1 MYRRI
6 DTNRIWINLMKAEQ
20 KQISNDLTK
29 PINKRGFLF
38 DLIIYISVMFLIR
51 EIYFPSVGF
60 IINGL
65 FWSLTTL
72 IIATWR
78 MKVRN
83 VSWKD
88 LGLRKPESFKKTL
101 FVTIGILIA
110 IVLSIMAFEMI
121 KDYLPFSLEQKN
133 YSENSA
139 SKFGNLKGNWLLFFT
154 IMPAVLLES
163 MLEEL
168 LDRGFLINWFE
179 KLFSQTTVAT
189 ILAVILQ
196 ALIFGFRHS
205 YDLSDRSIRVGLI
218 GLIMG
223 IAYVKFGRNLWPLI
237 IAHCVLNTMSMVD
250 RV

>member
-1 MYRRI
+1 MR
-6 DTNRIWINLMKAEQ
+6 K
-20 KQISNDLTK
+20 
-29 PINKRGFLF
+29 GFLF
-38 DLIIYISVMFLIR
+38 DLIIYISMMFLIR

-60 IINGL
+60 IVNGL
-65 FWSLTTL
+65 FWSFTTL
-72 IIATWR
+72 VIAIWR

-83 VSWKD
+83 ISWKD
-88 LGLRKPESFKKTL
+88 LGLSKPESTKKTL
-101 FVTIGILIA
+101 LVTIGILIA
-110 IVLSIMAFEMI
+110 VVLSLAAFEML
-121 KDYLPFSLEQKN
+121 KDYSPFSLEQKN
-133 YSENSA
+133 YSENLA

-154 IMPAVLLES
+154 IIPAVLLES

-179 KLFSQTTVAT
+179 KLFPKTIIAT

-205 YDLSDRSIRVGLI
+205 YDLFDRSIRVGII

-237 IAHCVLNTMSMVD
+237 ITHCVLNTMSMMD

>member
-1 MYRRI
+1 MNI
-6 DTNRIWINLMKAEQ
+6 EQ
-20 KQISNDLTK
+20 NKISKDLAK
-29 PINKRGFLF
+29 PINHKGFLF
-38 DLIIYISVMFLIR
+38 DLFIYISVMFLIR

-60 IINGL
+60 IVNGL

-83 VSWKD
+83 VTWKY
-88 LGLRKPESFKKTL
+88 LGFRKPESFKKTAL
-101 FVTIGILIA
+101 VTIGILIA

-121 KDYLPFSLEQKN
+121 KDYLPFSIEQKN

-154 IMPAVLLES
+154 IIPAVLLES

-179 KLFSQTTVAT
+179 KLFSKTTIAT
-189 ILAVILQ
+189 IFAVVLQ

-237 IAHCVLNTMSMVD
+237 IAHCILNTMSMVD

>member
-1 MYRRI
+1 VYRRI

-237 IAHCVLNTMSMVD
+237 IAHCLLNTMSMVD

>member
-1 MYRRI
+1 MNI
-6 DTNRIWINLMKAEQ
+6 EQ
-20 KQISNDLTK
+20 NKISKDLTK
-29 PINKRGFLF
+29 PINHKGFLF

-51 EIYFPSVGF
+51 EIYFPTVGF
-60 IINGL
+60 IVNGL

-83 VSWKD
+83 VTWKD
-88 LGLRKPESFKKTL
+88 LGLGKPESFKKTA
-101 FVTIGILIA
+101 FVTIGVLIA

-121 KDYLPFSLEQKN
+121 KDYLPFSVEQKN

-154 IMPAVLLES
+154 IIPAVLLES

-179 KLFSQTTVAT
+179 KLFSKTTIAT

-223 IAYVKFGRNLWPLI
+223 IAYVRFGRNLWPLI

>member
-1 MYRRI
+1 
-6 DTNRIWINLMKAEQ
+6 MKAEQ

-29 PINKRGFLF
+29 PINHKGFLF

-60 IINGL
+60 IVNGI

-133 YSENSA
+133 YSENSE

-179 KLFSQTTVAT
+179 KLFSQTTLAT
-189 ILAVILQ
+189 ILAVVLQ

>member
-1 MYRRI
+1 
-6 DTNRIWINLMKAEQ
+6 MKAEQ

-29 PINKRGFLF
+29 PINHKGFLF

-60 IINGL
+60 IVNGL

-83 VSWKD
+83 VTWKD
-88 LGLRKPESFKKTL
+88 LGLRKPESFKKTA

-110 IVLSIMAFEMI
+110 IVLSIMAFEMT
-121 KDYLPFSLEQKN
+121 KDYLPFSVEQKN

-179 KLFSQTTVAT
+179 KLFSQTTIAT
-189 ILAVILQ
+189 ILAVVLQ